1 MIRPLTLLSIVAA
14 AGAGLHV
21 YNTKHAVSLLDRE
34 LRSIARDIQEAET
47 RTQALQAE
55 WAWATEQERLRA
67 LAQRHLAALE
77 PMQPA
82 QFLRFAEAE
91 RRLPPPV
98 AHDGPATRSEP
109 FGEPAWPATAER
121 AAGSRIALLLP
132 EATPNPAPKTAL
144 AAVPTVVAS
153 PPPPPP
159 APADTLAAVA
169 RAALAAAAVE
179 AALPPPAPAAPE
191 LRPASRNPIVFA
203 ARPAE
208 PRPAEAR
215 PPEPRPA
222 ATETARAAP
231 PRLTAPPPPP
241 AVPRAMAAAPRP
253 APEAAPAPPRPV
265 AAPTQVAVASVALR
279 PPAMST
285 QVAPRLPAVSTQIA
299 AAPATPRPSVSTQ
312 VAAASPPRA
321 TEGAATSLGSF
332 GSALG
337 GAGSALGSARAALP
351 PPVAF
356 GSAGTAF
363 R

>member
-1 MIRPLTLLSIVAA
+1 MIRPLTFLSIVAA

-34 LRSIARDIQEAET
+34 LRTIAQDIQEAET

-98 AHDGPATRSEP
+98 AHEGSASHSEP

-121 AAGSRIALLLP
+121 AAGSRIALLP
-132 EATPNPAPKTAL
+132 PQATPNPAPTTAL
-144 AAVPTVVAS
+144 AAVPPVAAL
-153 PPPPPP
+153 PPPP
-159 APADTLAAVA
+159 APVDTLAAVA

-222 ATETARAAP
+222 ATETARAAAP
-231 PRLTAPPPPP
+231 FRLTAPPP
-241 AVPRAMAAAPRP
+241 AAPRTMVAAPRP
-253 APEAAPAPPRPV
+253 APEAAPASPHPTV
-265 AAPTQVAVASVALR
+265 APTQVA
-279 PPAMST
+279 
-285 QVAPRLPAVSTQIA
+285 PRSPAVSTQIA
-299 AAPATPRPSVSTQ
+299 AAPATPHPSVSTQ
-312 VAAASPPRA
+312 VAAASPPRV
-321 TEGAATSLGSF
+321 TEGAATTLGSI
-332 GSALG
+332 G
-337 GAGSALGSARAALP
+337 
-351 PPVAF
+351 
-356 GSAGTAF
+356 
-363 R
+363 